1 MSSGTCAP
9 RENLG
14 IPVVVSLA
22 ENLQDVTPRYID
34 DGASGADLF
43 ANLTDSV
50 EIEPLRRVCIP
61 TGVKVAIPQGYE
73 IQVRPRSGL
82 AFNEGLTVLNSPGTI
97 DSSYRGEIRVIL
109 INLGYASVTIRPGAR
124 IAQAVVCPVIKAT
137 FVPVDTLDDTTRGEG
152 GFGSSGK

>member
-1 MSSGTCAP
+1 MSSETCAP

-14 IPVVVSLA
+14 ISVVVRPA
-22 ENLQDVTPRYID
+22 ENLQDVTPRYAD

-43 ANLTDSV
+43 ANLTSSV
-50 EIEPLRRVCIP
+50 TIEPLRRVCIP
-61 TGVKVAIPQGYE
+61 TGVKMAIPHGYE

-109 INLGYASVTIRPGAR
+109 INLGYDSVTIRPGAR
-124 IAQAVVCPVIKAT
+124 IAQAVLCPVIKAT
-137 FVPVDTLDDTTRGEG
+137 FIPVDTLNDTSRGEG